1 MANEQ
6 NRTNVQFLL
15 VDVDYNIPYD
25 QQPECK
31 RHVIG
36 AYANLARHNMTLT
49 VNTIMQAIGMGT
61 FNENSI
67 GDAFGKSHR
76 LEIAQLDNVKK
87 LTLQK
92 RLYRHFPFFKRLKL
106 EDEKKKSVQLI
117 TLLEIMSDFT
127 DYMALL
133 RNTYTH
139 YNPYITPDKAIVYQE
154 LRKRVGKLLD
164 QLFENSS
171 RIYKKGE
178 KLPHENN
185 EIFATQRKLTPH
197 EKDILMNRDEEFS
210 EILTQVQ
217 DEIKKRKEEY
227 AEAVKK
233 QQEDLKK
240 GIKPT
245 KELKPVS
252 ETEVKIGKDTF
263 IIGSDG
269 KSIRKKWN
277 QYDRDP
283 QYYARMCDAR
293 NGISDAGIIYFLC
306 LFLDK
311 QVAID
316 FMDEVGF
323 TEQCDFSEGNIV
335 FLKELMCMNR
345 IRMVKMRLDSEM
357 DETALALDMMSELR
371 KCPQP
376 LYDVLDKSARDEF
389 KDDSTVK
396 WEMEHQQEATIA
408 DSQKEESAEQEAMP
422 IKDTPRST
430 LVRWEDRFP
439 ELALQYI
446 DRQCLFTDIR
456 FQLRLGK
463 YRFAFYNH
471 NTNQS
476 IDGIERLR
484 ILQKEMH
491 GFGRIQ
497 EVKEIIKDKWKNYF
511 DKKEVEDGLTKK
523 SPDVAGQA
531 PYITEQRPQ
540 YDIDEK
546 SHSIGLRWDGWD
558 NENRKTVKDN
568 NGRER
573 KEPHYG
579 DLNPKKMFI
588 PYLPNFQ
595 ATEGDLH
602 QKNTAETLLPPQ
614 CMLSL
619 YDLPA
624 LLFHRYLLDKYGK
637 DKSQTE
643 QIIKDYYNNLCD
655 FFSDVSKGV
664 YKPLTDYHLNSA
676 DIPEK
681 IRKHL
686 FGINT
691 DNFERLKKAASR
703 RLQERKER
711 IQRTQQKY
719 NEKKDRIGGKD
730 NKFDKLR
737 ATIKTGQ
744 LGQWLMRDIMDW
756 IPQNSQARKKLTGQN
771 YVVLQSCITMLGQSF
786 NEDGNIINVTLSKL
800 ENMMQNARM
809 IAKDGEKNDAF
820 IFHPFLHLVFSQ
832 CYGESV
838 EAFYEKYLEKE
849 LNWINTMIDDI
860 NKSRK
865 EDATISRYRLIPFL
879 HHNRTRWQKVD
890 ENTVK
895 SLASRYL
902 ERPIQLPNG
911 LFTEKIRL
919 LLAEIA
925 RENNYTELSAE
936 LSKAENAAH
945 LINLYHTLAEKDDS
959 QRFYHNE
966 PSKIGTI
973 KTPNAYGHLY
983 RLFKKIYGE
992 KNEATNHKYKFGSTE
1007 INSLF
1012 TKKKDVLTSTMQRLS
1027 IKTIDYKI
1035 YEYIIKEMGK
1045 EKVLKPVD
1053 IHLFILDWKYDEL
1066 TEEEYEKVTTPDER
1080 EAIKRLLPDILRK
1093 IKKYEENIILDYY
1106 KKMRRMV
1113 TKVQDNER
1121 AIRRFKTQDILLL
1134 YMARNI
1140 LKAKSNN
1147 EEDFTTDFLLKNVC
1161 QGDNLLDKTIDF
1173 EWIVNIKEKT
1183 NESEEPKLI
1192 EKKIKQEKMKMKN
1205 YGQFY
1210 KFASDHQRLESLL
1223 SRLPDT
1229 IFQRAEIENEF
1240 AYYDTNRSEVFRQ
1253 VYIIESE
1260 AYKLKPELLND
1271 TNATEDWFWYIEP
1284 RSNKRRARRNNFMNL
1299 LETLA
1304 AGKDGILDEVEKRT
1318 LQSTRNA
1325 FGHNTYDV
1333 DMSVIFEGK
1342 EDKKKIPEIANGI
1355 KSKIDEQT
1363 KELKENLEN

>member
-1 MANEQ
+1 MA
-6 NRTNVQFLL
+6 NVQFKL
-15 VDVDYNIPYD
+15 VPVDYSKPYD
-25 QQPECK
+25 EQPECK

-49 VNTIMQAIGMGT
+49 INTILQAIGMCII
-61 FNENSI
+61 NENSI
-67 GDAFGKSHR
+67 DDAFSKSHR

-117 TLLEIMSDFT
+117 TLLNIMSDFT
-127 DYMALL
+127 DCMAML

-139 YNPYITPDKAIVYQE
+139 YNPYITPDKAVIYQE
-154 LRKRVGKLLD
+154 LKDRVGKRLD

-178 KLPHENN
+178 KLSHEDN
-185 EIFATQRKLTPH
+185 EVFATQRKLTPH
-197 EKDILMNRDEEFS
+197 EKMILMNRDEEFAAT
-210 EILTQVQ
+210 LTQVQ

-227 AEAVKK
+227 AEAIKK
-233 QQEDLKK
+233 QKEDLKK
-240 GIKPT
+240 GIMPT
-245 KELKPVS
+245 KELKPIS
-252 ETEVKIGKDTF
+252 ETEVKIGNDTY

-283 QYYARMCDAR
+283 QYYARMCDER

-335 FLKELMCMNR
+335 YLKELMCMNR

-357 DETALALDMMSELR
+357 SETALALDMMSELR

-376 LYDVLDKSARDEF
+376 LYDVLDKPARNEF

-396 WEMEHQQEATIA
+396 WEMEHQQEATMA
-408 DSQKEESAEQEAMP
+408 DSQQEESIEQGTALK
-422 IKDTPRST
+422 KDTPRST
-430 LVRWEDRFP
+430 FVRWEDRFP

-446 DRQCLFTDIR
+446 DRQLLFTDIR

-463 YRFAFYNH
+463 YRFTFYNH
-471 NTNQS
+471 KTEES

-497 EVKEIIKDKWKNYF
+497 EVGEIVKEKWKNYF
-511 DKKEVEDGLTKK
+511 DKKDVEDGLTKK
-523 SPDVAGQA
+523 SPDYAGQT

-546 SHSIGLRWDGWD
+546 SHSIGLRWEGWN
-558 NENRKTVKDN
+558 NEDRKIVKDN
-568 NGRER
+568 NGIEK

-579 DLNPKKMFI
+579 DLDQKKVFI
-588 PYLPNFQ
+588 PYLPNLQ
-595 ATEGDLH
+595 ATGKDSR
-602 QKNTAETLLPPQ
+602 QKNTAEKILPPQ
-614 CMLSL
+614 CMLCL

-624 LLFHRYLLDKYGK
+624 LLFHQYLLVKYGK

-643 QIIKDYYNNLCD
+643 QIIKDYYNNLRD
-655 FFSDVSKGV
+655 FFTDISKGV
-664 YKPLTDYHLNSA
+664 NKPLDAYHLYTS

-681 IRKHL
+681 IRKYL
-686 FGINT
+686 KGSNT
-691 DNFERLKKAASR
+691 DNFERLKKAATR
-703 RLQERKER
+703 RLLERLER

-719 NEKKDRIGGKD
+719 NEKKDRIGSKD

-744 LGQWLMRDIMDW
+744 LGQWLMQDIMDW
-756 IPQNSQARKKLTGQN
+756 IPQNSPARKKLTGQN
-771 YVVLQSCITMLGQSF
+771 YVILQSCLTMLGQIF
-786 NEDGNIINVTLSKL
+786 DEDEKQHKMTLIKL
-800 ENMMQNARM
+800 KAVMQEAKI
-809 IAKDGEKNDAF
+809 IAKNGEKENAF
-820 IFHPFLHLVFSQ
+820 VFHPFLHLVFGE
-832 CYGESV
+832 CYGDSV

-849 LNWINTMIDDI
+849 VNWINIMIKDI
-860 NKSRK
+860 NKPR
-865 EDATISRYRLIPFL
+865 EEEATISRCRLIPFL

-890 ENTVK
+890 EEAVK
-895 SLASRYL
+895 ALASRYL

-919 LLAEIA
+919 LLEEITK
-925 RENNYTELSAE
+925 ENNYTELAIE
-936 LSKAENAAH
+936 LDKAENAAH
-945 LINLYHTLAEKDDS
+945 LINLYHTLVEKDDS

-966 PSKIGTI
+966 PTKIGTI

-983 RLFKKIYGE
+983 RLFKKLYEE
-992 KNEATNHKYKFGSTE
+992 KNETTNHKYKFGSTE
-1007 INSLF
+1007 INGLL
-1012 TKKKDVLTSTMQRLS
+1012 TKKMDVLTSTQQLLS
-1027 IKTIDYKI
+1027 IKKIDYKI

-1045 EKVLKPVD
+1045 EKDLKPVD
-1053 IHLFILDWKYDEL
+1053 IHLFILDWKYDDL

-1080 EAIKRLLPDILRK
+1080 EAIKRFLSEILRK

-1121 AIRRFKTQDILLL
+1121 TIRRFKTQDILLL

-1147 EEDFTTDFLLKNVC
+1147 EEDFTADFQLKNVC
-1161 QGDNLLDKTIDF
+1161 QGDKLLDKTIDF
-1173 EWIVNIKEKT
+1173 QWIVKIKDKT
-1183 NESEEPKLI
+1183 NKDEEPKLI

-1223 SRLPDT
+1223 SRLPQS

-1240 AYYDTNRSEVFRQ
+1240 SYYDTNRSEIFRQ
-1253 VYIIESE
+1253 IYIIESE
-1260 AYKLKPELLND
+1260 AYKLKPELLD
-1271 TNATEDWFWYIEP
+1271 DVNATKDWFWYIES
-1284 RSNKRRARRNNFMNL
+1284 RSKKRRARRNNFMNL

-1304 AGKDGILDEVEKRT
+1304 AGKDGIFNEAEKRT
-1318 LQSTRNA
+1318 LQCTRNA

-1333 DMSVIFEGK
+1333 DLPAVFKGKEGK
-1342 EDKKKIPEIANGI
+1342 MKIPEVANGI
-1355 KSKIDEQT
+1355 KDRIIEQT
-1363 KELKENLEN
+1363 DVLKMNN

>member
-1 MANEQ
+1 MP
-6 NRTNVQFLL
+6 NVQFEL
-15 VDVDYNIPYD
+15 VPVNYSIPYD
-25 QQPECK
+25 EQPECK

-36 AYANLARHNMTLT
+36 AYANLARHNMALT
-49 VNTIMQAIGMGT
+49 INTIMQAIEMET
-61 FNENSI
+61 FDENSI
-67 GDAFGKSHR
+67 GDAFSKSHR

-106 EDEKKKSVQLI
+106 EDEKKKSVQLK
-117 TLLEIMSDFT
+117 TLLEVMSDFT
-127 DYMALL
+127 DYMAFL

-139 YNPYITPDKAIVYQE
+139 YNPYITPEKEIIYKE
-154 LRKRVGKLLD
+154 LSERVGKLLD
-164 QLFENSS
+164 QLFENSC
-171 RIYKKGE
+171 RVYKKGE
-178 KLPHENN
+178 KIPHENN
-185 EIFATQRKLTPH
+185 EVFATQRKLTPH
-197 EKDILMNRDEEFS
+197 EKDILMNRDEEFAT
-210 EILTQVQ
+210 ILLQVQ
-217 DEIKKRKEEY
+217 NEIKKRKEEY
-227 AEAVKK
+227 VEAVKK

-269 KSIRKKWN
+269 KSIRKNWN
-277 QYDRDP
+277 QYDRNP
-283 QYYARMCDAR
+283 QYYARMCDAN

-311 QVAID
+311 QVSID

-335 FLKELMCMNR
+335 YLKELMCMNR

-357 DETALALDMMSELR
+357 NETALALDMMSELR

-376 LYDVLDKSARDEF
+376 LYEVLDKFARDEF

-396 WEMEHQQEATIA
+396 WEMEHQQEATLA
-408 DSQKEESAEQEAMP
+408 DSQKDEESLERDSAP
-422 IKDTPRST
+422 IKNTPRST
-430 LVRWEDRFP
+430 YVRWDDRFT

-446 DRQCLFTDIR
+446 DRQCVFTDIR

-471 NTNQS
+471 NTKES

-491 GFGRIQ
+491 GFGRIH
-497 EVKEIIKDKWKNYF
+497 EVGKIVKDKWKNYF
-511 DKKEVEDGLTKK
+511 DKKNVEDGLTKK
-523 SPDVAGQA
+523 SPDMVGQA

-546 SHSIGLRWDGWD
+546 SHSIGLRWEGWE
-558 NENRKTVKDN
+558 NEDRKTIKDN
-568 NGRER
+568 NGKEK

-579 DLNPKKMFI
+579 DLDQKKAFV
-588 PYLPNFQ
+588 PYLPNLQ
-595 ATEGDLH
+595 ATKGDER
-602 QKNTAETLLPPQ
+602 QKNTAERLLSPQ
-614 CMLSL
+614 CMLSQ

-624 LLFHRYLLDKYGK
+624 LLFHQYLLEKYGK

-643 QIIKDYYNNLCD
+643 KIIKDYYKNLRD
-655 FFSDVSKGV
+655 FFNDVNNSVK
-664 YKPLTDYHLNSA
+664 KPLDAYHLCSS

-681 IRKHL
+681 IRKYL
-686 FGINT
+686 NGTNT
-691 DNFERLKKAASR
+691 DNFERLKNAANR
-703 RLQERKER
+703 RLLERLER
-711 IQRTQQKY
+711 IQRMQQKF
-719 NEKKDRIGGKD
+719 NEKKDRIGSKD

-786 NEDGNIINVTLSKL
+786 DENGNIIDITLSKL
-800 ENMMQNARM
+800 KKIMQDAKI
-809 IAKDGEKNDAF
+809 IAMDDEENDAF
-820 IFHPFLHLVFSQ
+820 IFHPFLYLVFSQ
-832 CYGESV
+832 SYINSV
-838 EAFYEKYLEKE
+838 ESFYEKYLEKE
-849 LNWINTMIDDI
+849 LNWINIMIEDI
-860 NKSRK
+860 NKSRE
-865 EDATISRYRLIPFL
+865 EDATICRYRLLPFL
-879 HHNRTRWQKVD
+879 HHNRTRWQKAD
-890 ENTVK
+890 DKTIK
-895 SLASRYL
+895 ALASRYL
-902 ERPIQLPNG
+902 EHPIQLPNG

-925 RENNYTELSAE
+925 KENNYQELSAE
-936 LSKAENAAH
+936 LDKAENAAH
-945 LINLYHTLAEKDDS
+945 LINLYHTLVEKDDS

-966 PSKIGTI
+966 PTQKGTI
-973 KTPNAYGHLY
+973 KSPNAYGHLY

-992 KNEATNHKYKFGSTE
+992 KNETTNHKYKFGSTE

-1012 TKKKDVLTSTMQRLS
+1012 TKKKDVFVSKYIIS

-1035 YEYIIKEMGK
+1035 YDYIIKEMKK
-1045 EKVLKPVD
+1045 EKDLKPVD
-1053 IHLFILDWKYDEL
+1053 IHLFILDWKRKNYTD
-1066 TEEEYEKVTTPDER
+1066 EEYNKITTSNEREEVKNQLPVILKKIKEDER
-1080 EAIKRLLPDILRK
+1080 
-1093 IKKYEENIILDYY
+1093 KKILDHY

-1121 AIRRFKTQDILLL
+1121 TIRRFKTQDVLLL

-1140 LKAKSNN
+1140 LKAKNN
-1147 EEDFTTDFLLKNVC
+1147 NKVDFTTDFLLKNVC

-1173 EWIVNIKEKT
+1173 EWIVNIEDKT
-1183 NESEEPKLI
+1183 NSDEEPKLI
-1192 EKKIKQEKMKMKN
+1192 EKRIKQEKMKMKN

-1223 SRLPDT
+1223 SRLPET

-1260 AYKLKPELLND
+1260 AYKLQPELLD
-1271 TNATEDWFWYIEP
+1271 DANATEDWFWYIDP
-1284 RSNKRRARRNNFMNL
+1284 RSNKCRARRNNFMNL

-1304 AGKDGILDEVEKRT
+1304 AGKDGVLDEVEKRT

-1342 EDKKKIPEIANGI
+1342 EDKKKIPDIANGI
-1355 KSKIDEQT
+1355 KSKIDKQT
-1363 KELKENLEN
+1363 KDLIENL